1 LTAHIIEK
9 YNAAIAIH
17 LNIWQSIVF
26 FWEGGGDFIADY
38 DGSASSSFNWIDS
51 SLEIQIICY

>member
-1 LTAHIIEK
+1 MWLTYFYVTSIILPLTAHIIEK

-26 FWEGGGDFIADY
+26 FWEGGGFY
-38 DGSASSSFNWIDS
+38 CR
-51 SLEIQIICY
+51 L